1 MIRWLIPVLIVGV
14 LVLLGV
20 GLFLPASGDR
30 PSPLVGKAAP
40 DFRLETLLGAS
51 VSLAQFRGRPV
62 IVNFWASWCLPCR
75 DEAPILRAAMDRY
88 AGKGLVILGIVVND
102 PPENARKFAEEFKL
116 NYPNLLD
123 PSGKTEV
130 TYGVRGVPETF
141 FIDRSGLI
149 TYRKAGPLETGELER
164 HIQEIE

>member
-1 MIRWLIPVLIVGV
+1 MR
-14 LVLLGV
+14 
-20 GLFLPASGDR
+20 LFLPASSDR

-40 DFRLETLLGAS
+40 DFRLETLVGAS
-51 VSLAQFRGRPV
+51 VSLAQFKGRPV

-88 AGKGLVILGIVVND
+88 TGKGLVILGIVVND

-130 TYGVRGVPETF
+130 SYGVRGVPT
-141 FIDRSGLI
+141 LI
-149 TYRKAGPLETGELER
+149 LFKDGKQVDQIVGNHPKENIVAVLNK
-164 HIQEIE
+164 HI

>member
-130 TYGVRGVPETF
+130 SYGVRGVPETF
-141 FIDRSGLI
+141 FINRSGLI